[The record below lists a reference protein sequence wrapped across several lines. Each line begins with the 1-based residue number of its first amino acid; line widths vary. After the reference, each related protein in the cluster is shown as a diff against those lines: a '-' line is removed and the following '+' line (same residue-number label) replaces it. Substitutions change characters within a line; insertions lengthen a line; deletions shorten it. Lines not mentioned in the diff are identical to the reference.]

1 MDPRAALPQ
10 SVTDALARGW
20 TVLTG
25 NQRAAR
31 TLRRNFDDRQRALG
45 LAHWQPAEIIAWDS
59 WLAALW
65 RRLLLDGH
73 ASPLLLNA
81 TQEHSQWRTVIA
93 ADPGISSLRTLDSL
107 AELAASG
114 WSRLHS
120 YLASRMLHASASTTD
135 TRAFARWAR
144 EFERRC
150 LRSGFLTAAQL
161 PEALS
166 AAVSS
171 RQVVLPRGLL
181 LVGFDSITP
190 ANAALLKAI
199 TAAGCTVNEV
209 DPAGDD
215 GAGQTPKT
223 NARLLVDAPDTNT
236 EILACAGWLQERVR
250 EAPDASVA
258 VIVPDID
265 ADRAALERALRNTLA
280 PELNLTGAPTGSG
293 PFEFSLGVPLDRTP
307 IGMVALD
314 LLRWAAGP
322 LAIERVSALLLS
334 SYFAQE
340 SGMSRREEAL
350 FRAEFD
356 AFTLRDRR
364 WMEPQIAL
372 DEFASLVARSKQSAQ
387 LPGLRAHLRA
397 LVVTIRRA
405 DLTRERGYAD
415 WAMAFLGILESA
427 GWAPPALLD
436 TAEFQCRR
444 KWEGALDELAS
455 LDFDPQTSRVPLRQ
469 ALEALKHIAARTLF
483 APESRHAPIQ
493 IMGALE
499 SAGSSFDAIWFLR
512 ASDLT
517 WPPVP
522 ATHPL
527 LPYALQREFA
537 MPGANAAKDAE
548 YSRRITERILA
559 SAPVVVF
566 SYAQQTANGRQRAS
580 PVLSD
585 FDVEK
590 KSSSAVTAAPTV
602 SVPIVLDSMLDDI
615 PIPTPP
621 SATLRGG
628 ASILEAQAACA
639 FRAFAERRL
648 LSTAPELAS
657 LGLDPR
663 DRGSVVHSI
672 LHDFWSQVRTQGA
685 LRSMTTA
692 ERDGLLMHC
701 IDSALERHRSPEQ
714 ANWGRA
720 YLNTERQRLQ
730 RLLGAWLEFEANE
743 RSPFIVKASEEE
755 LKGVAIGPLH
765 LDIRVDRVDE
775 VADVAPGEAPA
786 EIILDYKTGKADPA
800 KWEGDRPDLPQLP
813 LYAVVSPA
821 AHLAGVAF
829 AILRPGRDMAM
840 VGYQSHN
847 GILPAQKKGRTHDL
861 DTQRR
866 DWRVVLE
873 RLAEDFHAGRA
884 VAAPK
889 RYPGTCLYCRQR
901 ILCRLELAPADAFND
916 EGREAEASGSGAS
929 IALMDAER

>member
-1 MDPRAALPQ
+1 MDPRVALPQ
-10 SVTDALARGW
+10 PVTDALARGW

-31 TLRRNFDDRQRALG
+31 TLRRQFDDRQRALG
-45 LAHWQPAEIIAWDS
+45 LAHWQPPEIMAWDS

-73 ASPLLLNA
+73 ASQVLLSA

-107 AELAASG
+107 AELAASA
-114 WSRLHS
+114 WSTLHS
-120 YLASRMLHASASTTD
+120 YLASRMLHASASTAD

-166 AAVSS
+166 AAVTS
-171 RQVVLPRGLL
+171 RQVVLPSGLL
-181 LVGFDSITP
+181 LIGFDSITP
-190 ANAALLKAI
+190 ANTALLRAI

-209 DPAGDD
+209 DPGGDD
-215 GAGQTPKT
+215 GAGYR

-265 ADRAALERALRNTLA
+265 ADRAVLERALRNTLA
-280 PELNLTGAPTGSG
+280 PELNLTGAPTSSG

-307 IGMVALD
+307 LGMVALD

-322 LAIERVSALLLS
+322 VAIERVSALLLS
-334 SYFAQE
+334 PYFAQE
-340 SGMSRREEAL
+340 SGMSRREETL

-356 AFTLRDRR
+356 AFALRDRP
-364 WMEPQIAL
+364 WLEPQIAPE
-372 DEFASLVARSKQSAQ
+372 EFASLVAHCKQSTQ

-397 LVVTIRRA
+397 LAVTIRRA

-415 WAMAFLGILESA
+415 WSMAFLGILESA
-427 GWAPPALLD
+427 GWASAALLD

-455 LDFDPQTSRVPLRQ
+455 LDFDPQTSRVPFRE
-469 ALEALKHIAARTLF
+469 ALEALQHIAARTLF

-517 WPPVP
+517 WPPVA

-527 LPYALQREFA
+527 LPYTLQREFA
-537 MPGANAAKDAE
+537 MPGADTAKDGE
-548 YSRRITERILA
+548 SSRRITERILA

-580 PVLSD
+580 PVLSH
-585 FDVEK
+585 FRVEK

-602 SVPIVLDSMLDDI
+602 SVPIVLDRMLDDI

-621 SATLRGG
+621 SASLRGG

-648 LSTAPELAS
+648 FSTAPDLAS

-663 DRGSVVHSI
+663 DRGSVVHGV
-672 LHDFWSQVRTQGA
+672 LHDFWSQVRTQDA
-685 LRSMTTA
+685 LRAMTRA

-720 YLNTERQRLQ
+720 YLNTERHRLQ
-730 RLLGAWLEFEANE
+730 RLLGAWLDFEANE

-755 LKGVAIGPLH
+755 LKGVAIGPLR

-775 VADVAPGEAPA
+775 APDVARGETPA

-821 AHLAGVAF
+821 AHLGGVAF

-840 VGYQSHN
+840 VGYQSHQ

-861 DTQRR
+861 DAQRR

-901 ILCRLELAPADAFND
+901 ILCRLELAPTEAFND
-916 EGREAEASGSGAS
+916 EGRETQAPGDGAS
-929 IALMDAER
+929 IALMDSDR